1 LAEAIQQPDVP
12 NMSVLAAG
20 PIPENALE
28 LLEMP
33 RLATLIAQLRQEYDY
48 VVIDAPPLGL
58 VSEYYILNQYT
69 DVTIFVVRHR
79 YTQRAMLS
87 QVQELAQRQVGNQ
100 QLYVLLNGVNFSST
114 YEYRYKRESA
124 YYTA

>member
-1 LAEAIQQPDVP
+1 
-12 NMSVLAAG
+12 
-20 PIPENALE
+20 
-28 LLEMP
+28 
-33 RLATLIAQLRQEYDY
+33 
-48 VVIDAPPLGL
+48 

-79 YTQRAMLS
+79 YTQRNMLS
-87 QVQELAQRQVGNQ
+87 QVQDLAQRQTGNQ

-114 YEYRYKRESA
+114 YEYRYKSESA